1 MAAEISSSVSALT
14 QQTPAGEV
22 LASLIGRLRSHVRN
36 IHNNAARQTV
46 GKDMTAAAD
55 VIEHL
60 LLDLLMREAAAAA
73 MVALLGRQ
81 GYASYD
87 GRRSMAGCTPAIG

>member
-1 MAAEISSSVSALT
+1 MATQRHNTTILT
-14 QQTPAGEV
+14 PQTPGGEV
-22 LASLIGRLRSHVRN
+22 LTSLVGRLRFHVRN
-36 IHNNAARQTV
+36 IHNSTARQTV

-60 LLDLLMREAAAAA
+60 LLDLPTQGAAAAA

-81 GYASYD
+81 GYASYE
-87 GRRSMAGCTPAIG
+87 GRRS